1 MRFNLQF
8 NLSLSKLFLMIRSG
22 SRRIILRYDLAARLS
37 RIVRCGPLRQLLN
50 KWKTKCC
57 KKQNIMK
64 TNRVLL
70 TFLLVVMALCA
81 HAGDNNSALR
91 KSIAMAN
98 AMCPVSLGAIE
109 MTSMVYEKG
118 DLIISY
124 ALNEDVISVETLKNN
139 KEMVRQNA
147 TTMVR
152 NATGDL
158 KTTFDLLASE
168 GAGLVMK
175 YIGKQSKTKFTIR
188 FTAEEILRASIAPE
202 EARDPM
208 AALKSQI
215 EVGNAMLPTK
225 IADGMEMPRAYLEDD
240 YLFYEVTVDEDLLSI
255 ANIKSNRPTLK
266 KNILAVLNSDDVSTK
281 ALKDLC
287 KSVNVGIAY
296 KYVGKDSRQTA
307 TVRITPAEL

>member
-1 MRFNLQF
+1 
-8 NLSLSKLFLMIRSG
+8 
-22 SRRIILRYDLAARLS
+22 
-37 RIVRCGPLRQLLN
+37 
-50 KWKTKCC
+50 
-57 KKQNIMK
+57 MK

-98 AMCPVSLGAIE
+98 AMCPVSLGAMGE

-124 ALNEDVISVETLKNN
+124 ALNEDVVSVETLKNN

-175 YIGKQSKTKFTIR
+175 YIGKQSKAKFTIR

-208 AALKSQI
+208 AAL
-215 EVGNAMLPTK
+215 PTK
-225 IADGMEMPRAYLEDD
+225 IADGMEMTRAYLEDD

>member
-1 MRFNLQF
+1 
-8 NLSLSKLFLMIRSG
+8 
-22 SRRIILRYDLAARLS
+22 
-37 RIVRCGPLRQLLN
+37 
-50 KWKTKCC
+50 
-57 KKQNIMK
+57 MK

-98 AMCPVSLGAIE
+98 AMCPVSLGAMGE

-158 KTTFDLLASE
+158 KTTFDLLAS
-168 GAGLVMK
+168 MK
-175 YIGKQSKTKFTIR
+175 YIGKQSKAKFTIR

-225 IADGMEMPRAYLEDD
+225 IADGMEMTRAYLEDD

>member
-1 MRFNLQF
+1 
-8 NLSLSKLFLMIRSG
+8 
-22 SRRIILRYDLAARLS
+22 
-37 RIVRCGPLRQLLN
+37 
-50 KWKTKCC
+50 
-57 KKQNIMK
+57 MK

-98 AMCPVSLGAIE
+98 AMCPVSLGAMGE

-124 ALNEDVISVETLKNN
+124 VLNEDVISVETLKNN

-175 YIGKQSKTKFTIR
+175 YIGR
-188 FTAEEILRASIAPE
+188 PYGRAEEPDRGGQRHAADQD
-202 EARDPM
+202 RRRHGDDPR
-208 AALKSQI
+208 LS
-215 EVGNAMLPTK
+215 GGRLP
-225 IADGMEMPRAYLEDD
+225 
-240 YLFYEVTVDEDLLSI
+240 
-255 ANIKSNRPTLK
+255 
-266 KNILAVLNSDDVSTK
+266 VL
-281 ALKDLC
+281 
-287 KSVNVGIAY
+287 
-296 KYVGKDSRQTA
+296 
-307 TVRITPAEL
+307 

>member
-1 MRFNLQF
+1 
-8 NLSLSKLFLMIRSG
+8 
-22 SRRIILRYDLAARLS
+22 
-37 RIVRCGPLRQLLN
+37 
-50 KWKTKCC
+50 
-57 KKQNIMK
+57 MK

-98 AMCPVSLGAIE
+98 AMCPVSLGAMGE

-175 YIGKQSKTKFTIR
+175 YIGKQSKAKFTIR
-188 FTAEEILRASIAPE
+188 FTAEEIL
-202 EARDPM
+202 
-208 AALKSQI
+208 
-215 EVGNAMLPTK
+215 
-225 IADGMEMPRAYLEDD
+225 RAYLEDD

>member
-1 MRFNLQF
+1 
-8 NLSLSKLFLMIRSG
+8 
-22 SRRIILRYDLAARLS
+22 
-37 RIVRCGPLRQLLN
+37 
-50 KWKTKCC
+50 
-57 KKQNIMK
+57 MK

-98 AMCPVSLGAIE
+98 AMCPVSLGAMGE

-175 YIGKQSKTKFTIR
+175 YIGKQSKAKFTIR

-215 EVGNAMLPTK
+215 EVERHAADQDRRRHGDDPRLSGGRLP
-225 IADGMEMPRAYLEDD
+225 
-240 YLFYEVTVDEDLLSI
+240 
-255 ANIKSNRPTLK
+255 
-266 KNILAVLNSDDVSTK
+266 VL
-281 ALKDLC
+281 
-287 KSVNVGIAY
+287 
-296 KYVGKDSRQTA
+296 
-307 TVRITPAEL
+307 

>member
-1 MRFNLQF
+1 
-8 NLSLSKLFLMIRSG
+8 
-22 SRRIILRYDLAARLS
+22 
-37 RIVRCGPLRQLLN
+37 
-50 KWKTKCC
+50 
-57 KKQNIMK
+57 MK

-98 AMCPVSLGAIE
+98 AMCPVSLGAMGE

-175 YIGKQSKTKFTIR
+175 YIGKQSKAKFTIR

-225 IADGMEMPRAYLEDD
+225 IARAYLEDD

>member
-1 MRFNLQF
+1 MENQVLQ
-8 NLSLSKLFLMIRSG
+8 
-22 SRRIILRYDLAARLS
+22 
-37 RIVRCGPLRQLLN
+37 
-50 KWKTKCC
+50 
-57 KKQNIMK
+57 KQNIMK

-98 AMCPVSLGAIE
+98 AMCPVSLGAMGE

-175 YIGKQSKTKFTIR
+175 YIGKQSKAKFTIR
-188 FTAEEILRASIAPE
+188 FTAEEILRADRSRGGERPHGRAEKPNRGGQRH
-202 EARDPM
+202 AADQDRRRHGDDPR
-208 AALKSQI
+208 LS
-215 EVGNAMLPTK
+215 GGRLP
-225 IADGMEMPRAYLEDD
+225 
-240 YLFYEVTVDEDLLSI
+240 
-255 ANIKSNRPTLK
+255 
-266 KNILAVLNSDDVSTK
+266 VL
-281 ALKDLC
+281 
-287 KSVNVGIAY
+287 
-296 KYVGKDSRQTA
+296 
-307 TVRITPAEL
+307 